1 MIFRDKE
8 MADLGRIMELT
19 MLHQSGAFEDD
30 PQVNAALNKAL
41 DGIQLSDKQGQGA
54 SLGSDSP
61 AKISEPPATSMN
73 IENPSPMLFGNIS
86 IENLEE
92 GELIKRADF
101 ENTASKL
108 RKK

>member
-1 MIFRDKE
+1 
-8 MADLGRIMELT
+8 
-19 MLHQSGAFEDD
+19 
-30 PQVNAALNKAL
+30 
-41 DGIQLSDKQGQGA
+41 
-54 SLGSDSP
+54 
-61 AKISEPPATSMN
+61 MN